1 MEGEGGEAFV
11 EDENDGFDE
20 AVVVAWHGDK
30 REERSHP
37 GGPHQTNKL
46 ESSSYENK
54 DFDET
59 TERIVYRFTLV
70 KITGIMLFD
79 VFHLNFRVFEAI
91 NKNTK
96 GLTMLK
102 LCWEFI

>member
-1 MEGEGGEAFV
+1 VKSNKPKFV
-11 EDENDGFDE
+11 LQFVYIKQLPALLQATE
-20 AVVVAWHGDK
+20 
-30 REERSHP
+30 
-37 GGPHQTNKL
+37 TNKL

-70 KITGIMLFD
+70 KITGIRLFD

-96 GLTMLK
+96 VVKVVLRIYLNLFT
-102 LCWEFI
+102 FV

>member
-1 MEGEGGEAFV
+1 MKSNKPKFV
-11 EDENDGFDE
+11 LQFVYIKQLPALLQATE
-20 AVVVAWHGDK
+20 
-30 REERSHP
+30 
-37 GGPHQTNKL
+37 TNKL

-70 KITGIMLFD
+70 KITGIRLFD

-96 GLTMLK
+96 VVKVVLRIYLNLFT
-102 LCWEFI
+102 FV

>member
-1 MEGEGGEAFV
+1 MKSNKPKFV
-11 EDENDGFDE
+11 LQFVCIKQLPALLQATE
-20 AVVVAWHGDK
+20 
-30 REERSHP
+30 
-37 GGPHQTNKL
+37 TNKL

-70 KITGIMLFD
+70 KITGIRLFD
-79 VFHLNFRVFEAI
+79 VFLLNFRVFEAI

-102 LCWEFI
+102 LC